1 MYIHGSIDN
10 EGKLN
15 SSMIVLDVGA
25 YMGFNADKGEMGFG
39 TREIVSDKTVNVYQY
54 KDYFARIYKNETR
67 TEYYGGEWGH
77 GKYEGNGT
85 KIGAN
90 YNYTGEWLAGKMNG
104 HGRIDFLT
112 GEVYIGYFQNNTFHG
127 NGTMQYSN
135 SRQNHVFEGEWKNH
149 HRWTGIYT
157 DKTKPCTKNYEGGK
171 IIENSCT

>member
-1 MYIHGSIDN
+1 
-10 EGKLN
+10 
-15 SSMIVLDVGA
+15 MIVLDVGA

-67 TEYYGGEWGH
+67 TEYYGGEWVH

-112 GEVYIGYFQNNTFHG
+112 GEVYIGYFQNSKFHG